1 MGWKC
6 STVGVFA
13 PAGPNTIWKRE
24 SCGEREADV
33 YESLMSDSVA
43 AVIPRMYRKVEY
55 RGSSILRVQLC
66 LCRMETVL
74 SMRCVGQF

>member
-1 MGWKC
+1 
-6 STVGVFA
+6 
-13 PAGPNTIWKRE
+13 
-24 SCGEREADV
+24 
-33 YESLMSDSVA
+33 MSDSVA

-55 RGSSILRVQLC
+55 RGSSILRVQLR